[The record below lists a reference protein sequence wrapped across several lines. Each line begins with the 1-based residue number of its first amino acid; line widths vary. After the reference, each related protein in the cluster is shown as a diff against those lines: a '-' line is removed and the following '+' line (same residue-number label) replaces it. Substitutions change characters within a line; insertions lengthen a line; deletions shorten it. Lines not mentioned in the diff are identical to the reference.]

1 LLLKKYRTL
10 NGSALKKTHIDPID
24 RIGRRLAQLPAQK
37 AGTTSVNQSQLSL
50 CKPRAT
56 SDKDMTRST
65 QSLSIANNEGAS
77 EPFSH
82 DLIGSGAWIL
92 PLILATFLV
101 YLEFRKNS
109 SRGKLALGL
118 LMATGLMIILVP
130 PLGSLILMLTMFGL
144 IVMVLESMH

>member
-1 LLLKKYRTL
+1 
-10 NGSALKKTHIDPID
+10 
-24 RIGRRLAQLPAQK
+24 
-37 AGTTSVNQSQLSL
+37 
-50 CKPRAT
+50 
-56 SDKDMTRST
+56 MTRST
-65 QSLSIANNEGAS
+65 QSLSIANHEGAS
-77 EPFSH
+77 DPFSH

-109 SRGKLALGL
+109 SRGKIALGL
-118 LMATGLMIILVP
+118 LLVTGLMIILVP

>member
-1 LLLKKYRTL
+1 M
-10 NGSALKKTHIDPID
+10 
-24 RIGRRLAQLPAQK
+24 
-37 AGTTSVNQSQLSL
+37 AGTTPVNQRQLSL
-50 CKPRAT
+50 RKPRIT
-56 SDKDMTRST
+56 SDKDMTRSI
-65 QSLSIANNEGAS
+65 QSLSVANNEGAS

-109 SRGKLALGL
+109 SRGKFALGL
-118 LMATGLMIILVP
+118 LMATGLMIILLP
-130 PLGSLILMLTMFGL
+130 PFGSLILMLTMFGL

>member
-1 LLLKKYRTL
+1 VQKATRILDDR
-10 NGSALKKTHIDPID
+10 ALKKIQIDPIY
-24 RIGRRLAQLPAQK
+24 RIRRRLEKPLTPM
-37 AGTTSVNQSQLSL
+37 AGTTPVNQRQLSL
-50 CKPRAT
+50 RKPRIT

-65 QSLSIANNEGAS
+65 QSLSVANNEGAS

-109 SRGKLALGL
+109 SRGKFALGL
-118 LMATGLMIILVP
+118 LMATGLMIILLP
-130 PLGSLILMLTMFGL
+130 PFGSLILMLTMFGL